1 MFVLC
6 SEKNKINGNSY
17 IRKEVLEKGHL
28 VLQRCSILWS
38 KYKINEA
45 SGFNESV
52 KPIEAA
58 FISFCSVFKAK
69 YKKRKVVAKL
79 TLHFGKIVHFAN

>member
-1 MFVLC
+1 MKQV
-6 SEKNKINGNSY
+6 
-17 IRKEVLEKGHL
+17 V
-28 VLQRCSILWS
+28 
-38 KYKINEA
+38 
-45 SGFNESV
+45 FNESV

-58 FISFCSVFKAK
+58 LISFCSVFKAK

>member
-6 SEKNKINGNSY
+6 YEKNKINGNSY

-38 KYKINEA
+38 NKINEA
-45 SGFNESV
+45 SGFQW
-52 KPIEAA
+52 KCEANRG
-58 FISFCSVFKAK
+58 SF
-69 YKKRKVVAKL
+69 YKL
-79 TLHFGKIVHFAN
+79 LFCL